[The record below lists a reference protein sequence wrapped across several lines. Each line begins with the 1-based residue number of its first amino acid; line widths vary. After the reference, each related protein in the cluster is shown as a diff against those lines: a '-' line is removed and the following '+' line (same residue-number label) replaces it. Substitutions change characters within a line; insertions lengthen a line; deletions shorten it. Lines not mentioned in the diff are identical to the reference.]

1 MPASPR
7 IEANTPFTA
16 EISLPP
22 PYTLVRLREA
32 GDAFARAQ
40 RIAPEMGA
48 GTLVYVGRFD
58 LAEFAL
64 VLEPEEP
71 LQTARRAFYAG
82 MAALA
87 DSLMALA
94 PPEKPM
100 DIVWPD
106 TLRID
111 AGLVGGGRLAWP
123 ARAKEEEVPA
133 WLIFGA
139 AIRTVS
145 LTDEPGLN
153 PLSTALEQEGFSDA
167 GGSQLVESF
176 ARHFMAINDAWQ
188 EYGFGAVAKSYLPRL
203 RPESGVRREIDENG
217 DLLSRRAGKNA
228 MERQSLV
235 AALKKPSWF
244 DEKTG
249 GPRL

>member
-1 MPASPR
+1 MPAVPR
-7 IEANTPFTA
+7 IEVNTPFTA

-22 PYTLVRLREA
+22 PYSLVRLREA
-32 GDAFARAQ
+32 GDAFAYAQ

-71 LQTARRAFYAG
+71 LRTARRAFYAG

-87 DSLMALA
+87 DALTALA

-100 DIVWPD
+100 DIMWPD
-106 TLRID
+106 MLRID
-111 AGLVGGGRLAWP
+111 VGLVGGGRLAWP
-123 ARAKEEEVPA
+123 AHTKEEEVPA
-133 WLIFGA
+133 WLVFGA

-145 LTDEPGLN
+145 LADEPGLN

-167 GGSQLVESF
+167 AGSQLVESF
-176 ARHFMAINDAWQ
+176 ARHFMMINDAWQ
-188 EYGFGAVAKSYLPRL
+188 EFGFNAVAKSYLPRL
-203 RPESGVRREIDENG
+203 RAESGVRREIDENG
-217 DLLSRRAGKNA
+217 DLVSRRAGKERV
-228 MERQSLV
+228 ERQPFV
-235 AALKKPSWF
+235 AALKKPSWL
-244 DEKTG
+244 DQRTG
-249 GPRL
+249 GPKL

>member
-1 MPASPR
+1 MPASSR

-16 EISLPP
+16 DISLPP

-32 GDAFARAQ
+32 GDAFAHAQ

-58 LAEFAL
+58 LAEFAV

-71 LQTARRAFYAG
+71 LRTARRAFYAG

-87 DSLMALA
+87 DALIALA

-100 DIVWPD
+100 DIIWPGL
-106 TLRID
+106 LRID

-123 ARAKEEEVPA
+123 ARVKEDEVPP
-133 WLIFGA
+133 WLVFGA

-153 PLSTALEQEGFSDA
+153 PLSTALEQEGFSDT

-176 ARHFMAINDAWQ
+176 ARHFMTVNDAWQ
-188 EYGFGAVAKSYLPRL
+188 EYGFSAVARSYLPRL
-203 RPESGVRREIDENG
+203 RAESGVRRELDENG
-217 DLLSRRAGKNA
+217 DLLSRRAGKSA
-228 MERQSLV
+228 AERHALV
-235 AALKKPSWF
+235 AALKKPSWL
-244 DEKTG
+244 DERTG
-249 GPRL
+249 GPKL

>member
-1 MPASPR
+1 MPYVTR

-16 EISLPP
+16 DISLPP

-32 GDAFARAQ
+32 GDAFAHAQ

-58 LAEFAL
+58 LAEFAV

-71 LQTARRAFYAG
+71 LRTARRAFYAG

-87 DSLMALA
+87 DALIALA

-106 TLRID
+106 MLRID

-123 ARAKEEEVPA
+123 ARAKEDEVPA
-133 WLIFGA
+133 WLVFGA

-145 LTDEPGLN
+145 LTDDPGLN

-167 GGSQLVESF
+167 TGSQLVEGF
-176 ARHFMAINDAWQ
+176 ARHFMTINDAWQ
-188 EYGFGAVAKSYLPRL
+188 EFGFSAVAKSYLPRL
-203 RPESGVRREIDENG
+203 RVESAARREIDANG
-217 DLLSRRAGKNA
+217 DLLRRAGNGEV
-228 MERQSLV
+228 ERQSLV
-235 AALKKPSWF
+235 AGLKKPSWL
-244 DEKTG
+244 DQRTG
-249 GPRL
+249 GPKL

>member
-16 EISLPP
+16 DISLPP

-32 GDAFARAQ
+32 GDAFSHAQ
-40 RIAPEMGA
+40 SIASKMGA

-58 LAEFAL
+58 LAEFAV

-71 LQTARRAFYAG
+71 LRTARRAFYAG

-87 DSLMALA
+87 DALITLA

-100 DIVWPD
+100 DIIWPD
-106 TLRID
+106 MLRLD
-111 AGLVGGGRLAWP
+111 VGLVGGGRLGWP
-123 ARAKEEEVPA
+123 PRAKDDEVPP
-133 WLIFGA
+133 WLVFGA

-145 LTDEPGLN
+145 LADEPGLN

-167 GGSQLVESF
+167 AGGELVESF
-176 ARHFMAINDAWQ
+176 ARHLLTINDAWQ
-188 EYGFGAVAKSYLPRL
+188 EFGFSA
-203 RPESGVRREIDENG
+203 
-217 DLLSRRAGKNA
+217 
-228 MERQSLV
+228 
-235 AALKKPSWF
+235 
-244 DEKTG
+244 
-249 GPRL
+249 